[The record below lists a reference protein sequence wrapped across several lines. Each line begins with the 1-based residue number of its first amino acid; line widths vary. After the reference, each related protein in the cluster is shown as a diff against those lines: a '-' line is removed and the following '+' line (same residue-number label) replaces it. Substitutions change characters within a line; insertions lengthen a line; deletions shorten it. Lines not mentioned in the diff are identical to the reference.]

1 MEKTEEKK
9 SKGGRPKKK
18 IDYEIVFRLANIFC
32 TKTEIACVLGF
43 DPSTLYADPVF
54 QDTYKRG
61 REGGKTTLRRYQMN
75 LAEKNT
81 AMAVWLGKQYL
92 GQKDLPTDESSP
104 RVLVVADVPT
114 DDNGDNL
121 PLDSTARV
129 TNEISN
135 DNEVITIDDGNI
147 VDIEKTADNL
157 GIDLETLNDKR

>member
-1 MEKTEEKK
+1 MEEKK
-9 SKGGRPKKK
+9 RVGRPKKQ
-18 IDYEIVFRLANIFC
+18 IDYEMVEKLAHIFC
-32 TKTEIACVLGF
+32 TKEEIAAILGV
-43 DPSTLYADPVF
+43 DPGTLYADPIF
-54 QDTYKRG
+54 QDTYKKG
-61 REGGKTTLRRYQMN
+61 RIGGKMSLRRMQYK

-121 PLDSTARV
+121 PLDSTARD
-129 TNEISN
+129 
-135 DNEVITIDDGNI
+135 DNEVINEVIIDGNV

-157 GIDLETLNDKR
+157 GIDMETLNDKR

>member
-1 MEKTEEKK
+1 MERKK
-9 SKGGRPKKK
+9 KIDKGGRPKKE
-18 IDYEIVFRLANIFC
+18 IDYELVSKLAHIFC
-32 TKTEIACVLGF
+32 TKEEIAAILDVN
-43 DPSTLYADPVF
+43 PTTLYANSVF
-54 QDTYKRG
+54 QDVYKKG
-61 REGGKTTLRRYQMN
+61 REGGKASLRRIQMN

-135 DNEVITIDDGNI
+135 EVIIDGNI
-147 VDIEKTADNL
+147 VDIEKTADSL
-157 GIDLETLNDKR
+157 GIDMETLNDKR

>member
-104 RVLVVADVPT
+104 RVLVVADVPV

-121 PLDSTARV
+121 PLDNTARDN
-129 TNEISN
+129 NEVV
-135 DNEVITIDDGNI
+135 NEVITIDDENI
-147 VDIEKTADNL
+147 VDIEKTADSL